1 MKIEILK
8 ENKLKIMLEPD
19 DLKEWGI
26 DASNVLKNEPH
37 SRDMFVEILK
47 RAEKETGFCC
57 VNSKLV
63 VESAINSDKRQLTL
77 YVTKVSSE
85 KDRELFDKIYC
96 ENDVCVISGER
107 VNLQEDSSV
116 MARFKT
122 LEDVVDVSKVFNHF
136 CGYEMFSYNGGYYVT
151 LPCRLENKISEFGE
165 ILNNCQRTIV
175 EEHGNKIINKNAF
188 FVIREAFG

>member
-19 DLKEWGI
+19 DLKKWGI

-57 VNSKLV
+57 INSRLV
-63 VESAINSDKRQLTL
+63 VESAVNSEKKQLTL
-77 YVTKVSSE
+77 YVTKVASQ
-85 KDRELFDKIYC
+85 KDKELFEKIYC
-96 ENDVCVISGER
+96 ENDVCIIPGEKVEPER
-107 VNLQEDSSV
+107 ESRA

-122 LEDVVDVSKVFNHF
+122 LEDVVEASKAFSRF
-136 CGYEMFSYNGGYYVT
+136 CGNELFLYNENYYVT
-151 LPCRLENKISEFGE
+151 VPERLENKISEFGE
-165 ILNNCQRTIV
+165 ILSNCQRTIV
-175 EEHGNKIINKNAF
+175 EEHGNKIIENNAF